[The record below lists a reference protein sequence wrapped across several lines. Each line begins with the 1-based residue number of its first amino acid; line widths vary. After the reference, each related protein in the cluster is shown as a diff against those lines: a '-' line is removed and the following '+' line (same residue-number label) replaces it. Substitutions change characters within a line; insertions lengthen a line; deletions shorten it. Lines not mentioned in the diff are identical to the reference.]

1 MIEVFV
7 TVKYKNKNYQTNVIV
22 NKDMSSEKIN
32 LIAKEQ
38 VVKQWG
44 V

>member
-7 TVKYKNKNYQTNVIV
+7 TVKYKNKNYHTNVIV
-22 NKDMSSEKIN
+22 NKDMSREKIN

-38 VVKQWG
+38 VIKQWG